1 MARRDDRRSGPT
13 AREVRNARRQ
23 REQQA
28 PFSAAE
34 NQEASREL
42 APRDATRPGAKRQL
56 RGDTGRNGTRKR

>member
-13 AREVRNARRQ
+13 AREMPKRPPA
-23 REQQA
+23 A
-28 PFSAAE
+28 GTTGALSAAE